1 MVKLDIKQN
10 TYYDSVT
17 LMLISKDLK
26 KLDGVEEALV
36 GMGTDLN
43 RDIAHNLGL
52 VTPEFE
58 TITANDFF
66 VAIRCENDDV
76 MAAALAKVDELLTKK
91 KENSSANYYPP
102 TLSSAIKMDDQLNLA
117 IISVPG
123 KYAAASRTSASTTT
137 STSCSS
143 ATTSRSRR
151 RSASRRKP
159 SPRSCS

>member
-58 TITANDFF
+58 TIDRTDRAFALAVDFQNLELDLLLEQVLQAV
-66 VAIRCENDDV
+66 VAGKGGLGGGDKDLDAVGQRQH
-76 MAAALAKVDELLTKK
+76 AAL
-91 KENSSANYYPP
+91 
-102 TLSSAIKMDDQLNLA
+102 DDLHDGALED
-117 IISVPG
+117 
-123 KYAAASRTSASTTT
+123 
-137 STSCSS
+137 
-143 ATTSRSRR
+143 RS
-151 RSASRRKP
+151 P
-159 SPRSCS
+159 SPRSPS